1 MNRQQKRQSQ
11 ALAYLDHAAT
21 SWPKPPAVVAAV
33 TDCMS
38 ASGGNPG
45 RGSHKLALAAA
56 REVYACRE
64 AAASL
69 FGADPARVIFTLN
82 TTHALNLAIKGLLA
96 GGGHAV
102 CSDMEHNAV
111 YRPLCRLRDDGII
124 TFDAFETTPAD
135 PYRHP
140 ARIVAALAEKLRPDT
155 KVVVVGHASN
165 ICSASLPLEGIG
177 QLCRRRGIAFV
188 VDAAQ
193 SAGTA
198 TIDMAHM
205 NIDALCVPGHK
216 GLLGPQG
223 CGMLILGER
232 FVREVGRG
240 EGRMLEELWSK
251 HGFDSHPA
259 VPPVLPRLRL
269 ATLME
274 GGNGVDSL
282 SGQMSEELPER
293 YEAGTPPTPAI
304 AGLRAGMEHILRVG
318 VESIRERECRLTARL
333 CEGLSAIA
341 GVTLYAPGHA
351 GAVTLFSVAEMDS
364 EAVAAA
370 LDAEGICVRP
380 GFHCAA
386 PGHRTLGTPTGGAVR
401 ASVGWCTEERDVD
414 RLLRAVQRIKASL

>member
-1 MNRQQKRQSQ
+1 MRRQQVRQMQ
-11 ALAYLDHAAT
+11 PTYLDHAAT
-21 SWPKPPAVVAAV
+21 SWPKPPAVAAAV
-33 TDCMS
+33 VRCMS
-38 ASGGNPG
+38 ESGGNPG
-45 RGSHKLALAAA
+45 RGSHRLALGAA

-69 FGADPARVIFTLN
+69 FGTEPTRVIFTVN
-82 TTHALNLAIKGLLA
+82 TTHALNLAIKGLLS

-111 YRPLCRLRDDGII
+111 YRPLCRLRDEGII
-124 TFDAFETTPAD
+124 TFDTFETYPTD
-135 PYRHP
+135 PYRNP
-140 ARIVAALAEKLRPDT
+140 TRILAALAEKLRPDT

-165 ICSASLPLEGIG
+165 ICSATLPLEGIG

-193 SAGTA
+193 SAGA
-198 TIDMAHM
+198 AEIDMERM
-205 NIDALCVPGHK
+205 CIDALCVPGHK

-223 CGMLILGER
+223 SGMLILGER
-232 FVREVGRG
+232 FAREMPRPS
-240 EGRMLEELWSK
+240 GRMLEELWVK
-251 HGFDSHPA
+251 DVPG

-269 ATLME
+269 TTLME

-293 YEAGTPPTPAI
+293 HEAGTPPTPAI
-304 AGLRAGMEHILRVG
+304 AGLRAGMDYLRRVTP
-318 VESIRERECRLTARL
+318 EAIREREGRLTARII
-333 CEGLSAIA
+333 EGLSVIP

-351 GAVTLFSVAEMDS
+351 GAVTLFSLEGMDS
-364 EAVAAA
+364 ETVAAR

-386 PGHRTLGTPTGGAVR
+386 LAHKTLGTPVGGAIR
-401 ASVGWCTEERDVD
+401 ASVGWCTEGRDVE
-414 RLLRAVQRIKASL
+414 RLLRAVSVLRVARS